1 MKTSLGTFDD
11 FLASAKEVSCADFYA
26 SRIAKEN
33 GIEPDW
39 FSADEKQPI
48 CFVVLN
54 GEQWFVKYTSLT
66 YWTMVEREARYGSL
80 AELARWVYDWLAE
93 ENNDDHR

>member
-1 MKTSLGTFDD
+1 MAMTDFDS
-11 FLASAKEVSCADFYA
+11 FLASAKEVSCAEFYA

-39 FSADEKQPI
+39 FAADEKKPA
-48 CFVVLN
+48 CFVVIN
-54 GEQWFVKYTSLT
+54 NEQWFVKYTPWT

-80 AELARWVYDWLAE
+80 AELARWVYDWLNE
-93 ENNDDHR
+93 ETNEHLR